1 MSEPLPDDLAAALA
15 SSAERRGPFGQSV
28 VFLSSI
34 GSTNDVAQTL
44 AERGAPGGAVVVA
57 LAQTAGRGR
66 QGREWFSPPGAGLY
80 LSVVIRSASIVPMLT
95 LAGGVAVA
103 DGIRAA
109 TGLPVLI
116 KWPNDIV
123 VRDDRAPGRRR
134 KLAGILAEASTGEAG
149 VQHVVLGIGINVRR
163 VDYPQHLAA
172 RVTSLEHELGRPVD
186 AGLVLSE
193 ILAGLND
200 QMRALEAGGTA
211 EILTRWRSLA
221 PGASG
226 ASVSW
231 KDRGGTVRGVTA
243 GIDGDGAL
251 LIRTGNDV
259 RRVIS
264 GEVVWE

>member
-1 MSEPLPDDLAAALA
+1 L
-15 SSAERRGPFGQSV
+15 
-28 VFLSSI
+28 VFLSST
-34 GSTNDVAQTL
+34 GSTNDVAQSL
-44 AERGAPGGAVVVA
+44 AESGAPNGAVVVA

-66 QGREWFSPPGAGLY
+66 QGREWFSPPRAGLY
-80 LSVVIRSASIVPMLT
+80 LSVVIRSVAIVPMLT
-95 LAGGVAVA
+95 LAAGVAVA
-103 DGIRAA
+103 DGIHHA
-109 TGLPVLI
+109 TGLPVNI

-134 KLAGILAEASTGEAG
+134 KLAGILAEGSAGEAG
-149 VQHVVLGIGINVRR
+149 VQHVVLGIGINVRQA
-163 VDYPQHLAA
+163 DYPPELAG

-186 AGLVLSE
+186 AGLVLAE
-193 ILAGLND
+193 ILAGLNG
-200 QMRALEAGGTA
+200 QVTSLEAGRGA
-211 EILTRWRSLA
+211 EILARWRSLA

-231 KDRGGTVRGVTA
+231 SDHGTTVRGVTA
-243 GIDGDGAL
+243 GIDADGAL

>member
-1 MSEPLPDDLAAALA
+1 MSEPLPDDLASALA
-15 SSAERRGPFGQSV
+15 ASTERRGAFGRSF
-28 VFLSSI
+28 VFLSST
-34 GSTNDVAQTL
+34 GSTNDVAQTF
-44 AERGAPGGAVVVA
+44 AERGAPHGAVVVA

-80 LSVVIRSASIVPMLT
+80 MSVVIRSAAIVPMLT

-103 DGIRAA
+103 DGINTA
-109 TGLPVLI
+109 TGLPVTI

-134 KLAGILAEASTGEAG
+134 KLAGILAEASTGESG

-163 VDYPQHLAA
+163 VDYPADLAA

-193 ILAGLND
+193 ILVALND
-200 QMRALEAGGTA
+200 QMAALEAGRTA
-211 EILTRWRSLA
+211 EILAKWRTLA

-226 ASVSW
+226 APVSW
-231 KDRGGTVRGVTA
+231 KDRGDTLRGVTA
-243 GIDGDGAL
+243 GIDDDGAL
-251 LIRTGNDV
+251 LIRTGSGV
-259 RRVIS
+259 QRVIS